1 MRGREGRGRE
11 GRVHLPQVRALCPA
25 VLHLMQTR
33 ALSGV
38 LATEGGAVV
47 AVDVVADCKHT
58 AGFGHTTSRTS
69 SGQY

>member
-1 MRGREGRGRE
+1 MRGRD
-11 GRVHLPQVRALCPA
+11 LPQVRVLCPA
-25 VLHLMQTR
+25 VLHLMQTC
-33 ALSGV
+33 ALFAGGWWLAGV